1 MKRKTWFRLCALLL
15 AGLTAFSLTGC
26 GGKEEPANVSAA
38 EWENVDAS
46 SDQAAA
52 VLENPLDPEEM
63 FTERDLEG
71 EYDASSAVLV
81 TLEGSTASGSDPSV
95 IVSDGVVT
103 ITAAGVYIL
112 SGNLEGMV
120 AVEAADTD
128 KVCLVLDGAEISNK
142 TGAAIYAK
150 EADKLFVTLAEGSQN
165 SLSGTSDTTAD
176 GSNIDGVIFSR
187 CDLTVNGTGN
197 LQIEAA
203 EGHGIAA
210 KDDLVIAGGTLTVNA
225 AGHGLEGKDSVRIA
239 DGQLDITSGK
249 DGIHS
254 ENSDETGKGFVY
266 VRGGLLSLVCGGDGI
281 SAGDCLQIDG
291 GDFSILAGG
300 GNGGNAATDDDG
312 SIVSAKG
319 LKAGEGMRING
330 GSILVDALDD
340 ALHGGGD
347 LAVTGGALELVSG
360 DDGIHSDKTVTM
372 AGGSVAVTDSY
383 EGIEGNDV
391 VISGGEIRITASDDG
406 LNAAGGNDG
415 SGLQGPGG
423 MDRREAFGA
432 EDCSI
437 TISGGVLVVNAAG
450 DGIDSNG
457 DLTVT
462 GGETYVSGPE
472 NGANGAI
479 DYNGQGRITGGVLV
493 AVGSA
498 QMAMNFGDGST
509 QGSILTNVSECRAQ
523 DTVQLLDAEGNVL
536 ADFTPERSFSSV
548 LVSCPG
554 LVQGQTYT
562 LSAGGQELQIVLE
575 ELIYGNGM
583 GGMNGG
589 MRGRFRDPQAGEN
602 GMDGE
607 MPGGFGGPGGRERP
621 SGGQDRGP
629 RGEIQGEERGEVPGS
644 VPPGDV

>member
-1 MKRKTWFRLCALLL
+1 MKRKIRFRLYALLL

-26 GGKEEPANVSAA
+26 GGMEEPANVSAA
-38 EWENVDAS
+38 EGGSVDAS

-52 VLENPLDPEEM
+52 ALENPLDPEEM

-71 EYDASSAVLV
+71 EYDASSAVTV
-81 TLEGSTASGSDPSV
+81 TLEGSTASCSDPSV
-95 IVSDGVVT
+95 TVSDGVVT
-103 ITAAGVYIL
+103 VTAAGVYIL
-112 SGNLEGMV
+112 SGKLEGMV

-165 SLSGTSDTTAD
+165 SLSGAGDTTAD
-176 GSNIDGVIFSR
+176 GTNIDGVIFSR
-187 CDLTVNGTGN
+187 CDLTVNGTGS

-210 KDDLVIAGGTLTVNA
+210 KDDLVIAGGTLAVNA

-239 DGQLDITSGK
+239 AGQLDITSGK

-266 VRGGLLSLVCGGDGI
+266 IRGGLLSLVCGGDGI
-281 SAGDCLQIDG
+281 SADDCLQIDG
-291 GDFSILAGG
+291 GDLSILAGG
-300 GNGGNAATDDDG
+300 GNGGNAVTDDDG
-312 SIVSAKG
+312 GIVSAKG
-319 LKAGEGMRING
+319 LKADEGMCING

-340 ALHGGGD
+340 ALHSGGD
-347 LAVTGGALELVSG
+347 LAVTGGSLELVSG
-360 DDGIHSDKTVTM
+360 DDGIHSDKTVTV

-423 MDRREAFGA
+423 GRYGQKEAFGA
-432 EDCSI
+432 EECSI

-457 DLTVT
+457 DLAVT

-479 DYNGQGRITGGVLV
+479 DYNGQGRIEGGVLV

-509 QGSILTNVSECRAQ
+509 QGSILANVSECAAR
-523 DTVQLLDAEGNVL
+523 DTVRLLDAEGEVL

-562 LSAGGQELQIVLE
+562 LSAGGKETQIVLD
-575 ELIYGNGM
+575 ELICGTGT
-583 GGMNGG
+583 GGFGG
-589 MRGRFRDPQAGEN
+589 RDGGRPGRFGDPGDW
-602 GMDGE
+602 DGE
-607 MPGGFGGPGGRERP
+607 MPEGFGGPGGRERQDGGP
-621 SGGQDRGP
+621 DREPRGGGQE
-629 RGEIQGEERGEVPGS
+629 EIPGS
-644 VPPGDV
+644 VPPGNM